1 VLQAVKKNNAKL
13 MFFATPN
20 NPTGNALTEQQI
32 IHLCSQ
38 NPDCVVALDEAY
50 IEFSDAP
57 VVTSIPL
64 IEKFPNLVIFR
75 TFSKYSALAG
85 LRVGF
90 AVAHPEL
97 AGVFMALKQPYNM
110 SSVADAA
117 ARACI
122 KHMDKLLTQID
133 LIKYVNLYSLLYLLT
148 IGNRTE
154 KANIVALL
162 SKYTWLKP
170 VPSET
175 NFMLVEVI
183 NRPAWL
189 IKASLRRRGVLVRH
203 FDHSRLSKYIRISV
217 GRPADTVLLKQGLDE
232 LDAAQDDFATY
243 KPDGLLF
250 DMDG

>member
-133 LIKYVNLYSLLYLLT
+133 LIKYVNLDFSSILINNRQKNREGKHCGIVVQIYLAQAST
-148 IGNRTE
+148 IG
-154 KANIVALL
+154 
-162 SKYTWLKP
+162 
-170 VPSET
+170 
-175 NFMLVEVI
+175 
-183 NRPAWL
+183 
-189 IKASLRRRGVLVRH
+189 
-203 FDHSRLSKYIRISV
+203 
-217 GRPADTVLLKQGLDE
+217 DE
-232 LDAAQDDFATY
+232 LYASRSNQQTRLVDQSQFA
-243 KPDGLLF
+243 PSWCPRSSL
-250 DMDG
+250 